1 MLSLDQALHHAW
13 VQIPQAF
20 SAFIMHGFKIL
31 RHSVLNLDQALHH
44 AWVQIFRHSVLN
56 LDQALHH
63 AWVQIP
69 QAFSAESGPGPS
81 SRMVQIPQAF
91 SAESGPGPSSRM
103 GSNSSGINSTSSR
116 DLYLWSGDSVKEW
129 WPQHGKTTE
138 WCTASVLQCPTRG
151 IASGFCKFHWV
162 DTLARTPRL

>member
-1 MLSLDQALHHAW
+1 MLNLDQALHHAW

-81 SRMVQIPQAF
+81 SRM
-91 SAESGPGPSSRM
+91 

-138 WCTASVLQCPTRG
+138 WCTASVLQCPTRV
-151 IASGFCKFHWV
+151 IASGFCKFHCV